1 MRYLGEAAVV
11 LFIIAPVAAFL
22 ILCAEMDNRDR
33 ALAVCHANLEK
44 LEN

>member
-1 MRYLGEAAVV
+1 MRYLEEAAVV
-11 LFIIAPVAAFL
+11 LFTIVPLAAFL
-22 ILCAEMDNRDR
+22 IFCAEMDNRDR